1 VGNSGKWHCL
11 QLEVVAEGVEEVTL
25 VRLKTLGCEFGQ
37 GHRWSPALPA
47 QEFAAFV
54 RER

>member
-1 VGNSGKWHCL
+1 V
-11 QLEVVAEGVEEVTL
+11 EVVTL
-25 VRLKTLGCEFGQ
+25 ARLKTLGCDFGQ
-37 GHRWSPALPA
+37 GYRWSPALPA